1 MKNSGSII
9 DPHFIWI
16 IVICQNSVQ
25 ISVIIEIDQMVVDAS
40 KEFLPGIGT
49 AWDDPRLE
57 VRFIDGH
64 EYVERSTDE
73 KYDVILLDITM
84 PGLNGLE
91 VANRVAKESPKTRVL
106 ILSMHDQFLYAER
119 ALHAGARGYIM
130 KQEAME
136 KVVTAI
142 RQVLAG
148 KIYLNEK
155 VKDQILFNLADR
167 PAGNGRSP
175 MERLTDRELE
185 VFRMIGKGFSTRE
198 IASNLHLSIKT
209 IGTYR
214 ERIKEKLN
222 LKHANEL
229 VRHAVHWGKT
239 GKVPDEAPDS

>member
-1 MKNSGSII
+1 
-9 DPHFIWI
+9 
-16 IVICQNSVQ
+16 
-25 ISVIIEIDQMVVDAS
+25 
-40 KEFLPGIGT
+40 
-49 AWDDPRLE
+49 
-57 VRFIDGH
+57 
-64 EYVERSTDE
+64 
-73 KYDVILLDITM
+73 
-84 PGLNGLE
+84 
-91 VANRVAKESPKTRVL
+91 
-106 ILSMHDQFLYAER
+106 MHDQFLYAER

-167 PAGNGRSP
+167 PAGNGRFP
-175 MERLTDRELE
+175 MDRLTDRELE

-198 IASNLHLSIKT
+198 IASKLHLSIKT

-229 VRHAVHWGKT
+229 VCHAVHWEKT
-239 GKVPDEAPDS
+239 GEIPSKPAQP

>member
-1 MKNSGSII
+1 MTDTKKKIL
-9 DPHFIWI
+9 
-16 IVICQNSVQ
+16 IVEDHPIFMWGLSELINQ
-25 ISVIIEIDQMVVDAS
+25 EPDMVVCGDATDS
-40 KEFLPGIGT
+40 SG
-49 AWDDPRLE
+49 AWKAIENLAPDL
-57 VRFIDGH
+57 I
-64 EYVERSTDE
+64 
-73 KYDVILLDITM
+73 IADIT
-84 PGLNGLE
+84 LE
-91 VANRVAKESPKTRVL
+91 NSDGIELTKEINRSSKAIPVL

-136 KVVTAI
+136 KVATAI

-155 VKDQILFNLADR
+155 VKDQILFNLADH

-175 MERLTDRELE
+175 MARLTDRELE

-239 GKVPDEAPDS
+239 GEIPIETPRP